1 MRRTV
6 TADITATVSE
16 PAHLVWA
23 ISVARH
29 PGLGAETLEVRVGDE
44 PVEVREV
51 AAAHGGRLHVVPEA
65 PAGDLTLSYRA
76 EVDGRSEPDE
86 ADEADLIAYRNPS
99 RYADSD
105 RLAHVAGAHFRGLRG
120 TELVTAVRDWVST
133 NLAYKSGSSRVTDS
147 AVDTYLARAGVC
159 RDFAHLVVTFL
170 RARGLP
176 ARLAA
181 VYAPGLAPMDFHA
194 VVEVHVD
201 GAWQVVDATGLAPRA
216 SMLRIATGRD
226 AAETAFLN
234 VLGGRVDLGRM
245 TVTAVADPELPAE
258 DPVEPVS
265 LG

>member
-1 MRRTV
+1 MKRTV

-23 ISVARH
+23 VGVADH
-29 PGLGAETLEVRVGDE
+29 PGLVEETLEVRVGDE
-44 PVEVREV
+44 AVEVREV

-76 EVDGRSEPDE
+76 EVEGRSEPDE
-86 ADEADLIAYRNPS
+86 ASELDLIAYRNPS

-105 RLAHVAGAHFRGLRG
+105 RLAHVAGAHFRGLAG
-120 TELVTAVRDWVST
+120 AELVHGIRDWVST
-133 NLAYKSGSSRVTDS
+133 SLAYKSGSSRVTDS
-147 AVDTYLARAGVC
+147 AVDSYLARAGVC

-181 VYAPGLAPMDFHA
+181 VYAPGLSPMDFHA
-194 VVEVHVD
+194 VAEVHVD
-201 GAWQVVDATGLAPRA
+201 GCWQVVDATGLAPRA
-216 SMLRIATGRD
+216 SLLRIATGRD
-226 AAETAFLN
+226 AADTAFLN
-234 VLGGRVDLGRM
+234 VLGGRVALGRM
-245 TVTAVADPELPAE
+245 DVTAVVDPELPDE
-258 DPVEPVS
+258 DASEPVS